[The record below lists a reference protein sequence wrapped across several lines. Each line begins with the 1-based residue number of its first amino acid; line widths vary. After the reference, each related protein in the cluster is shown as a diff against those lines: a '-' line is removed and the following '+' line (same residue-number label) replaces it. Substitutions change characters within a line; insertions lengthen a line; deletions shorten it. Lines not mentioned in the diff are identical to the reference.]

1 MKKIFHLILCAL
13 CICAL
18 AACSNP
24 NDIVLGADPMK
35 TIEANAEAIKKLSEE
50 DRKLLIYS
58 VGMSQMAGIFASKG
72 EPNPLAGLTI
82 GEVLGRAKKKKAE
95 TEAKNKESEELR
107 KKVEAQTKL
116 MQEEFQKILTVAL
129 VNKRNV
135 MQEYGRRFVNL
146 DMAYENKGNKDIQG
160 VKGVLRVTDIFGD
173 KILNVRWSYDKG
185 IKAGKTATEKNVGI
199 DINQFKDDD
208 MKLWNTDFDKLKSS
222 FDVQTIIFV
231 GGEKLQVTQE

>member
-1 MKKIFHLILCAL
+1 MKKIFRLLLCAL

-82 GEVLGRAKKKKAE
+82 GEVLSRAKKKKAE
-95 TEAKNKESEELR
+95 TDAKNKESEELR

>member
-1 MKKIFHLILCAL
+1 MKKIFRLILCVL

-82 GEVLGRAKKKKAE
+82 GEVLSRAKKKKAE

-199 DINQFKDDD
+199 DINQFKEDD

>member
-1 MKKIFHLILCAL
+1 MKKIFRLILCVL

-82 GEVLGRAKKKKAE
+82 GEDLGRAKKKKAE